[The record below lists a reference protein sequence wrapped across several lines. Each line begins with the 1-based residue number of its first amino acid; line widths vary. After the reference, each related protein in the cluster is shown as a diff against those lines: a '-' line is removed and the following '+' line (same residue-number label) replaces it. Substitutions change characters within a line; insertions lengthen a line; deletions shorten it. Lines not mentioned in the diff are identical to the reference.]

1 MTAHSFADSD
11 QIAPDI
17 KASVCVP
24 DGRKHFLYRQRGI
37 VIQTPEIA
45 PHLICL
51 QTYFT
56 RNVRRF
62 QLCVYLHS
70 AVVVA
75 KAQTELIRKRAG
87 LRPVRAVQ
95 SEQTWLFRRAA
106 LKRQQLK
113 WNGQTEGEWRCST
126 DEQYEIIQQ

>member
-11 QIAPDI
+11 QIAPGI

-37 VIQTPEIA
+37 VIQTPEI
-45 PHLICL
+45 
-51 QTYFT
+51 
-56 RNVRRF
+56 
-62 QLCVYLHS
+62 
-70 AVVVA
+70 
-75 KAQTELIRKRAG
+75 AG